1 MGEKMGAI
9 KVFSETR
16 MFSYNRR
23 MKIAFGVAVIFSAIL
38 IASSILSYFLVL
50 NKIDSRAV
58 EIFQS
63 VTGHV
68 MSHISSSTILG
79 IIYISLIGGLF
90 FIFMPMEV
98 FIARFITA
106 GNPFFVVLLLYL
118 GGVFISYNVN
128 YFIGLKLS
136 RLSKKLI
143 SPRKFYSIKG
153 KLNRYGSWAIFVF
166 NVPPLPSQILAAVLG
181 VFRYNKTKFYVFF
194 MAGQLV
200 KCIAIWAGIHLFS

>member
-1 MGEKMGAI
+1 MGAN
-9 KVFSETR
+9 KVFSDTR
-16 MFSYNRR
+16 MFSYNWKK
-23 MKIAFGVAVIFSAIL
+23 KIAFGIAVIFGAL
-38 IASSILSYFLVL
+38 VIASFILSYFLVL

-58 EIFQS
+58 QIFQS

-68 MSHISSSTILG
+68 MSHISSSTTLG

-106 GNPFFVVLLLYL
+106 GNPFIVVLVLYL
-118 GGVFISYNVN
+118 GGVFVSYSID

-166 NVPPLPSQILAAVLG
+166 NVLPLPSQILSAILG

-194 MAGQLV
+194 MSGQLV
-200 KCIAIWAGIHLFS
+200 KCIAIWAGIYIFS